1 MLLTQ
6 LFDISMA
13 NDVASTY
20 VTVGSHES
28 VLEGLVTAL
37 RNDVRHVAVSSSK
50 GCAFEV
56 VCGVAQVAV
65 RSQFSQK
72 KQGSLSLRVTS
83 NDKPEIAY
91 AMIVPL
97 LGALWGKIRGDD
109 DSF

>member
-1 MLLTQ
+1 M
-6 LFDISMA
+6 
-13 NDVASTY
+13 
-20 VTVGSHES
+20 
-28 VLEGLVTAL
+28 
-37 RNDVRHVAVSSSK
+37 VR
-50 GCAFEV
+50 
-56 VCGVAQVAV
+56 GVPQVAV